1 MKKLLILLLS
11 ATLCFTFTACSNN
24 SESVETNTETQDN
37 DTNAQ
42 DSSDTANNSEQQT
55 EEAPELM
62 EIKTEY
68 GTLSYPAEYKDSL
81 TTNETNEDDFLTVT
95 FNADVE
101 GQSYTLFNIM
111 INSEEGDSV
120 GTITSDDGTV
130 RNVFADITE
139 LTDISGLSEDDQNQ
153 LYAMQ
158 EGLNVLIENLD

>member
-1 MKKLLILLLS
+1 
-11 ATLCFTFTACSNN
+11 
-24 SESVETNTETQDN
+24 
-37 DTNAQ
+37 
-42 DSSDTANNSEQQT
+42 
-55 EEAPELM
+55 M

-81 TTNETNEDDFLTVT
+81 TTNETNEDGFLTVT

-130 RNVFADITE
+130 RNVLADITE

>member
-1 MKKLLILLLS
+1 MKKLIILLLS
-11 ATLCFTFTACSNN
+11 ATLCFSFTACSNDTDTEDNTVADSNTDEQNDEN
-24 SESVETNTETQDN
+24 SDN
-37 DTNAQ
+37 QTD
-42 DSSDTANNSEQQT
+42 QQA
-55 EEAPELM
+55 EEEPELM
-62 EIKTEY
+62 EIDTEY

-81 TTNETNEDDFLTVT
+81 TTNETNEDGFLTIS

-101 GQSYTLFNIM
+101 GQSFTLFNIM

-139 LTDISGLSEDDQNQ
+139 LPDISGLGEDEQNQ

>member
-1 MKKLLILLLS
+1 MKKLIILLLS
-11 ATLCFTFTACSNN
+11 ATLCFSFTACNNDNAAEDNTVANSNTDEQNDEN
-24 SESVETNTETQDN
+24 SDN
-37 DTNAQ
+37 QTD
-42 DSSDTANNSEQQT
+42 QQA
-55 EEAPELM
+55 EEGPELM
-62 EIKTEY
+62 EIDTEY

-81 TTNETNEDDFLTVT
+81 TTNETNEDGFLTVT

-139 LTDISGLSEDDQNQ
+139 LPDISGLGEDEQNQ